1 MIHNINISD
10 LKLIHTS
17 IGNTSPTVK
26 LENQFTIVETETA
39 ADRGPWEKISA
50 TINQGI
56 DPEVKHVKSQI
67 LTYQLRSTIYNQAT

>member
-1 MIHNINISD
+1 MIHNVNISD

-56 DPEVKHVKSQI
+56 DPEVKHEKTHI